1 MCNISNNISSNSSSL
16 KERIKCYINKRDEIV
31 KDCKNKLSALD
42 EEACADIL
50 ANCPIKVGD
59 VYTIETDAGWGPK
72 RQYYKVAKLNAN
84 VCGTVDVYGYK
95 RKLDKTWGKRDNIFM
110 FIVSIYNDYNVEHYT
125 KVENYVE
132 HTKD

>member
-1 MCNISNNISSNSSSL
+1 MCNTSNNTSL
-16 KERIKCYINKRDEIV
+16 KERVQYYINRRDEIV
-31 KDCKNKLSALD
+31 KDYRNKLLALD

-50 ANCPIKVGD
+50 VNCPIKVGD

-72 RQYYKVAKLNAN
+72 RQYYKVSKLNAN

-95 RKLDKTWGKRDNIFM
+95 RKLDKTWGKRDNNFM
-110 FIVSIYNDYNVEHYT
+110 FIVSVYNDYNVEHYT

-132 HTKD
+132 PTKD